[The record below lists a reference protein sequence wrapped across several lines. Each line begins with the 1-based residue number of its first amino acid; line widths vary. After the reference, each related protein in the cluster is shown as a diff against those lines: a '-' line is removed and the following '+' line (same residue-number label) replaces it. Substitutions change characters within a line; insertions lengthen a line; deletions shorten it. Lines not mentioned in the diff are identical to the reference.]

1 MPVIR
6 RGFTLI
12 ELLVVIAII
21 AVLIALLL
29 PAVQAAREA
38 ARRSQCVNNLKQL
51 ALAVQNYADANG
63 ALPPSGAYVPGAIGV
78 QAISFKTRIL
88 PFMEQQA
95 VFNAMN
101 FSFGAPTSDTA
112 TTGPDPFL
120 TNRTLLHITVSTFLC
135 PSDGN
140 VPNATYASANYVEN
154 LGPPLV
160 YHGNMLLGPAYYQ
173 GNSRMKLCNPTTV
186 DNGATTTV
194 NLAAIT
200 DGTSNTAIVSETV
213 KGRGS
218 LSQDGLHM
226 VYGLTDRCAGA
237 GGLPTP
243 DFALSQICQKS
254 ATFADDSKGM
264 QWLRSPVGRGG
275 GYIHASPP
283 NMKSCTLNK
292 TISSDV
298 YDGFVTVSSYHS
310 GGANVSFLDGSVRF
324 VKGSVNFATWYAI
337 GTRAGG
343 EIISADAL

>member
-1 MPVIR
+1 MPIIR

-38 ARRSQCVNNLKQL
+38 ARRSQCVNNLKQM
-51 ALAVQNYADANG
+51 ALAVQNYNDAGG
-63 ALPPSGAYVPGAIGV
+63 ALPPSGAYVSGALGT
-78 QAISFKTRIL
+78 QTISFKARIL
-88 PFMEQQA
+88 PFLEQQA
-95 VFNAMN
+95 IFNCIN
-101 FSFGAPTSDTA
+101 FSFGATTSDTA
-112 TTGPDPFL
+112 GGTADPSS

-140 VPNATYASANYVEN
+140 TPNAAYTSANYVEN

-160 YHGNMLLGPAYYQ
+160 NHGNMLLGPTYYQ
-173 GNSRMKLCNPTTV
+173 GVSRMKLCNPTTV
-186 DNGATTTV
+186 DNGATSTV
-194 NLAAIT
+194 TLASIT
-200 DGTSNTAIVSETV
+200 DGTSNTAMVSETV

-218 LSQDGLHM
+218 LTQDGLHM
-226 VYGLTDRCAGA
+226 IYGLTDRCAGFSQ
-237 GGLPTP
+237 PSP
-243 DFALSQICQKS
+243 DLALSQICQKS

-264 QWLRSPVGRGG
+264 QWIRTPIGRGG
-275 GYIHASPP
+275 GYVHASPP

-292 TISSDV
+292 TISSEL
-298 YDGFVTVSSYHS
+298 YDGFVSVSSYHP

-324 VKGSVNFATWYAI
+324 VKSSVNFATWYGI
-337 GTRAGG
+337 GTRNGG